1 MHTVMWVRT
10 PCHHVAMRRMLVN
23 TMTAKNTTTQE
34 PARPDAALV
43 YRDAASPERWMVGP
57 PPASQEQEQAFTG
70 PNACTAALEFAHR
83 QYGSARFF
91 SS

>member
-1 MHTVMWVRT
+1 
-10 PCHHVAMRRMLVN
+10 MLLG

-43 YRDAASPERWMVGP
+43 YRDAASPDRWLVGP
-57 PPASQEQEQAFTG
+57 PDRAGEEHCFTG
-70 PNACTAALEFAHR
+70 PNACVAALEYAHR